1 MNDSSEVNL
10 HFLDYW
16 RVLKY
21 RWPFVLIAFLFVTA
35 IAGVTCYFLPREYFS
50 SVTMEVKPDNTGM
63 QIFTNDNGLRMT
75 GERSLAPTQFQII
88 QSKEVLYPVIENLRL
103 TETWA
108 PAGQRIPMEQAYFIL
123 RKKLG
128 KSQEVR
134 NTDMIN
140 IGVFSTDPREAAD
153 IANTIAKIY
162 QDRRR
167 ADQLNQVKQGLAQL
181 EEEVV
186 KKRKDVDDDQAEVHR
201 IRIEEGI
208 VDLNPENLESSESS
222 ARTAVTQ
229 YEGQVNEHKIRIAE
243 LRSQLEQTDKLKPE
257 ELMTALRTL
266 NIEDATVSKI
276 LPLYQDSIVEEAR
289 MLNSGLGEN
298 HPRVHALRAQKDVF
312 ANQLTEQIEA
322 VRASLAIRLKVAE
335 STLEV
340 LNEKLQQSKE
350 LFNQDRKQSV
360 GYANAKS
367 KWLKSKQV
375 MEAAESRLETQRMQM
390 SMSVY
395 PAKIWAHAEPSLY
408 PAKPDVLMYM
418 ALAMG
423 SGLFIGLGIAFF
435 LEYLDTS
442 VKTIEDVEKLLNVSV
457 LGVIP
462 KGICALIKTAGDSPD
477 AEAYRI
483 LQTNL
488 DLNRKDPNGNTIT
501 LVSGGVG
508 EGKSTTINNL
518 AYTYAR
524 AGHKVLVVD
533 ADLRRSSQHLYFGVE
548 KTSGL
553 SDILMGQIRVEDAVQ
568 KTAVENLWFIPSG
581 ELPDDSRGILNSQQ
595 MADFITKVKPHYDLI
610 FFDSPPILGLSD
622 AAVLTSLV
630 DVTLMVV
637 QYRRFPRSMLKR
649 VKQSVLHSKG
659 NLLGAVL
666 NNVDT
671 QRDTNYQ
678 YYTQYYDYYRPGA
691 NKKSK
696 KAAAVEAPSVQ
707 TPGDY

>member
-50 SVTMEVKPDNTGM
+50 QVTMEIKPDNTQM
-63 QIFTNDNGLRMT
+63 QIFSQET
-75 GERSLAPTQFQII
+75 GIRGQGDSRLGPTQFQILH
-88 QSKEVLYPVIENLRL
+88 SKEILYPVIEALRL
-103 TETWA
+103 NESWA
-108 PAGQRIPMEQAYFIL
+108 PPGQKIPLEQAYYIL
-123 RKKLG
+123 RG
-128 KSQEVR
+128 KMSKTKEVR
-134 NTDMIN
+134 NTDMLE

-153 IANTIAKIY
+153 IANTVAKIY

-167 ADQLNQVKQGLAQL
+167 GDQLNQIKQGLAQL

-186 KKRKDVDDDQAEVHR
+186 KKRKDVEEARAEANR
-201 IRIEEGI
+201 IRTEEGI
-208 VDLNPENLESSESS
+208 IDLNPENAEGVAGLE
-222 ARTAVTQ
+222 TGLVTQ
-229 YEGQVNEHKIRIAE
+229 EEQQVNEHKITLAQ
-243 LRSQLEQTDKLKPE
+243 LRAQLEQTEKLGPE

-266 NIEDATVSKI
+266 NIEDPTVSKI
-276 LPLYQDSIVEEAR
+276 LPLYHDAVVEEAR
-289 MLNSGLGEN
+289 MLSSGLGEN
-298 HPRVHALRAQKDVF
+298 HPRIHALRAQKTVF
-312 ANQLTEQIEA
+312 AKQLTEQIEA
-322 VRASLAIRLKVAE
+322 VRAGLATRIKVAE

-340 LNEKLQQSKE
+340 LQEKLLQTKE
-350 LFNQDRKQSV
+350 RYAQTRKMSA
-360 GYANAKS
+360 GYTTAKS
-367 KWLKSKQV
+367 RYIKSRNV
-375 MEAAESRLETQRMQM
+375 LEAAESRLETQRMQM

-408 PAKPDVLMYM
+408 PAKPNVMTYM

-423 SGLFIGLGIAFF
+423 IGLFIGLGIAFF

-462 KGICALIKTAGDSPD
+462 KGICALVKTKGDSPD

-518 AYTYAR
+518 AYTYAK
-524 AGHKVLVVD
+524 AGHKILVVD

-553 SDILMGQIRVEDAVQ
+553 SDILMGHIRFEDAVQ
-568 KTAVENLWFIPSG
+568 QTSVPNLWFIPSG
-581 ELPDDSRGILNSQQ
+581 ELHGEARGILNSQQ
-595 MADFITKVKPHYDLI
+595 MADFISKVKPHYDLI

-630 DVTLMVV
+630 DITLMVV

-659 NLLGAVL
+659 NLIGAVL

-678 YYTQYYDYYRPGA
+678 YYTQYYDYYRPDSA
-691 NKKSK
+691 KQVKKP
-696 KAAAVEAPSVQ
+696 KALEESAA
-707 TPGDY
+707 PGDY